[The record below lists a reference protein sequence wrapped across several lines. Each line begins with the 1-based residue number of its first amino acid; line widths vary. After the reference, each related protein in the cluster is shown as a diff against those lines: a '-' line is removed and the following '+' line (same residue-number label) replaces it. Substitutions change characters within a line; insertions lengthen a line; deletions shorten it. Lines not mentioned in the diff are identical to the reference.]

1 MSRVSKSQTKSEL
14 NKIFDLQISI
24 ETYLHLPTE
33 LLLPG
38 GGGGNHLHNL
48 AWKRN
53 IFRYWQEEHG
63 KEVTNMAE
71 SKQKRCRYLLL
82 LPYKEWR
89 MLRRGIK

>member
-38 GGGGNHLHNL
+38 RGGGNHLHNL
-48 AWKRN
+48 A
-53 IFRYWQEEHG
+53 
-63 KEVTNMAE
+63 
-71 SKQKRCRYLLL
+71 
-82 LPYKEWR
+82 
-89 MLRRGIK
+89 

>member
-48 AWKRN
+48 A
-53 IFRYWQEEHG
+53 
-63 KEVTNMAE
+63 
-71 SKQKRCRYLLL
+71 
-82 LPYKEWR
+82 
-89 MLRRGIK
+89 